1 MLGVDLDRLV
11 GDRRRNARL
20 AWILVGALVAL
31 AGVEAI
37 LGDAWST
44 SVLVAVAVLAA
55 LPGPFHRTYTATLPW
70 EVLAV
75 TTVVLGWFAVAP
87 GHLFAEYLTFA
98 VVALLIAFEVHLF
111 TPVRMSHRFAV
122 LFVTISTTA
131 MAGVWA
137 LARWSADLT
146 FGTTMAP
153 GHEALMW
160 EFVAATVV
168 GIAAG
173 AGFDLYVR
181 WWEGRLDRLTPL
193 LAEEGESG

>member
-11 GDRRRNARL
+11 ADRRRNARL
-20 AWILVGALVAL
+20 AWTLVGALVAL
-31 AGVEAI
+31 AGVEAA
-37 LGDAWST
+37 LGDAWSAG
-44 SVLVAVAVLAA
+44 VLAVVAVLAT
-55 LPGPFHRTYTATLPW
+55 LPGPFYRTYTATLPW

-75 TTVVLGWFAVAP
+75 TTVALGWFAVAP
-87 GHLFAEYLTFA
+87 GHVLAEYVTFA

-137 LARWSADLT
+137 LARWSVDLT

-168 GIAAG
+168 GIG
-173 AGFDLYVR
+173 AGVAFDLYVR

-193 LAEEGESG
+193 LAGEGESR

>member
-20 AWILVGALVAL
+20 AWIIVIALVGLVVIESVQGQYWT
-31 AGVEAI
+31 AGV
-37 LGDAWST
+37 LF
-44 SVLVAVAVLAA
+44 VVVVLAA
-55 LPGPFHRTYTATLPW
+55 LPGPFYRTYTATLPW

-75 TTVVLGWFAVAP
+75 TLAVLLWLALAP
-87 GHLFAEYLTFA
+87 GQVIAQYLTFA

-131 MAGVWA
+131 MAGIWSI
-137 LARWSADLT
+137 ARWLVDIAL
-146 FGTTMAP
+146 GTTMTP

-160 EFVAATVV
+160 EFVAATIV
-168 GIAAG
+168 GAVAG
-173 AGFDLYVR
+173 GAFDLYVR
-181 WWEGRLDRLTPL
+181 WWERRLDILTPL
-193 LAEEGESG
+193 LEEDPE

>member
-11 GDRRRNARL
+11 ADRRRNAQL
-20 AWILVGALVAL
+20 AWILVGALGAL
-31 AGVEAI
+31 AVLEGV
-37 LGDAWST
+37 LGDPWMAG
-44 SVLVAVAVLAA
+44 VLVVVSILAA
-55 LPGPFHRTYTATLPW
+55 LPGPFYRTYTAMLPW

-75 TTVVLGWFAVAP
+75 TVLVLGWFAVAP
-87 GHLFAEYLTFA
+87 GSVLAEYLTFA

-111 TPVRMSHRFAV
+111 TTVRMSHRFAL

-137 LARWSADLT
+137 LVRWSLDVT
-146 FGTTMAP
+146 IGTTLAP

-168 GIAAG
+168 GVLAG
-173 AGFDLYVR
+173 GAFDLYVR

-193 LAEEGESG
+193 LEGDEA